1 MREKEK
7 NGGREGGKETDGE
20 ELQMSMKKATLIK
33 IILEKTQE
41 RTVYKIGSQSWKYTQ
56 AW

>member
-7 NGGREGGKETDGE
+7 NGGREGGKDADGE

-33 IILEKTQE
+33 
-41 RTVYKIGSQSWKYTQ
+41 
-56 AW
+56 